1 MRPIEEW
8 AHLMPST
15 ISIAPRA
22 SIGSSG
28 QPVPGTAV
36 QYRGRFIGK
45 REVVRSAGGQD
56 VESKQQFHV
65 MSRTVIPPTSIVTLS
80 TGDVGST
87 EATATSPKILASVPK
102 YDGSGVHHSVLYF

>member
-1 MRPIEEW
+1 MRGIEQF

-15 ISIAPRA
+15 VSIAPRFSLDSQGKPPA
-22 SIGSSG
+22 
-28 QPVPGTAV
+28 GTAV
-36 QYRGRFIGK
+36 TYRGRLVGK
-45 REVVRSAGGQD
+45 RELVRTAGGQE

-65 MSRTVIPPTSIVTLS
+65 MSRTVIQPTSIVTLS

-102 YDGSGVHHSVLYF
+102 YDGSGIHHSVLFF